1 MVKSFQYRC
10 WVAEQLEEL
19 DGNISGILIAHNSKT
34 TSQLKGIKK
43 CNEKFWQRIIDKQ
56 DITLL
61 ADDSLQEA
69 VIKLNMSAE

>member
-19 DGNISGILIAHNSKT
+19 DGNISGILIAHNSKI

-43 CNEKFWQRIIDKQ
+43 CNEKF
-56 DITLL
+56 L
-61 ADDSLQEA
+61 AKD
-69 VIKLNMSAE
+69 NR